1 MKLFA
6 LALCFA
12 GAVALAQ
19 NEHAGHP
26 QKPDAPGAGED
37 MAGMKMPGAA
47 ATPKGYVPVKVEA
60 GSVAGFPLEVARVEP
75 RALRRI
81 IRTFGVVTF
90 DETRTSHVHAK
101 VRGTLESVSANFVG
115 KAVKQGEPLADLY
128 SAPVY
133 AAQLELVAVLKQGR
147 VAGDPLVEGARRRLQ
162 LWDVPAGQIE
172 RTVQTQ
178 RASRTFTLLA
188 PRSGTVLARQ
198 AINGM
203 YVGPETEL
211 FVVSDLSV
219 VWVLVDLYEAD
230 VPLVQPGTPVKLTIE
245 GVAATQDGKVS
256 FLPPNIDEST
266 RTLKARV
273 VVDNT
278 GGQLRPGAFVR
289 ASIEADLGTSLSV
302 PEQAVIRT
310 GTRNLVFVVSGEHVE
325 PREVQLGASAG
336 EFVQILSGLKDG
348 EAVATKA
355 QFLLD
360 SESRLRATSGPGG
373 GHAGH

>member
-133 AAQLELVAVLKQGR
+133 AAQLDLAQ
-147 VAGDPLVEGARRRLQ
+147 PLDAL
-162 LWDVPAGQIE
+162 
-172 RTVQTQ
+172 
-178 RASRTFTLLA
+178 
-188 PRSGTVLARQ
+188 PRS
-198 AINGM
+198 
-203 YVGPETEL
+203 
-211 FVVSDLSV
+211 
-219 VWVLVDLYEAD
+219 
-230 VPLVQPGTPVKLTIE
+230 
-245 GVAATQDGKVS
+245 
-256 FLPPNIDEST
+256 
-266 RTLKARV
+266 
-273 VVDNT
+273 
-278 GGQLRPGAFVR
+278 
-289 ASIEADLGTSLSV
+289 
-302 PEQAVIRT
+302 
-310 GTRNLVFVVSGEHVE
+310 
-325 PREVQLGASAG
+325 
-336 EFVQILSGLKDG
+336 LSGR
-348 EAVATKA
+348 T
-355 QFLLD
+355 
-360 SESRLRATSGPGG
+360 RR
-373 GHAGH
+373 